1 MPLTLYYHLLSSYCH
16 KVLVALYE
24 RGVDFDKRLINL
36 GDVADRAELAAIWPL
51 VKFPVLRDA
60 RRGRDVAETSVII
73 EYLDRHFAGRRKML
87 PENWDDALDV
97 RLWDRVF
104 DNYVH
109 APLQAIVSERIHGAN
124 ANMSEQRAMIP
135 IAYRMIEARVA
146 SRVWAGGDAFSMADC
161 AAAPAL
167 FYASTVMAFSPE
179 CTHLAAYFER
189 LVARPSVTRVL
200 EEAKPYLSM
209 YPFAEQVPA
218 RFR

>member
-1 MPLTLYYHLLSSYCH
+1 MPLTLYYHPLSSYCH

-104 DNYVH
+104 DNYVP

-124 ANMSEQRAMIP
+124 ANMNEQRAMIP
-135 IAYRMIEARVA
+135 TAYRMIEARVA
-146 SRVWAGGDAFSMADC
+146 GRVWAGGGAFSMADC

-167 FYASTVMAFSPE
+167 FYASTVMAFPPE